1 MSTLYL
7 TVYSLAKLITIIII
21 IIIIIIIMEFI

>member
-21 IIIIIIIMEFI
+21 MIIIIIIMEFI

>member
-21 IIIIIIIMEFI
+21 IIIIIIMEFI